1 MAAGKWN
8 FFIIIRKEIGT
19 KSEYKQHLFANLT
32 THHSIF
38 VEGFSRS
45 KELEI
50 LDLSENYLNCS
61 IITSLHGF
69 TALRSLNLGYN
80 NFNCSLSAL
89 GTHLQF
95 LKHLYIWWM
104 FLFSFLWKENILY
117 VLPTDFLKFNRRLE
131 LLDLSYNQIGGSLH
145 VEGTFTIMT
154 STIIVLS
161 NWRKTPAFSMLDSIK

>member
-1 MAAGKWN
+1 VVIQSKASPLKVCDEYMAAGKWN

-50 LDLSENYLNCS
+50 LDLSANYLNCS

-89 GTHLQF
+89 GTHLKTF
-95 LKHLYIWWM
+95 I
-104 FLFSFLWKENILY
+104 Y
-117 VLPTDFLKFNRRLE
+117 VMNVFIFIFFKR
-131 LLDLSYNQIGGSLH
+131 IMSLH
-145 VEGTFTIMT
+145 QI
-154 STIIVLS
+154 LS
-161 NWRKTPAFSMLDSIK
+161 NWTG